1 LSPQSDKTKKR
12 SPKKQKNSLS
22 SGSAKKS
29 GYITI
34 VGRPNVGKSTLLN
47 YLVGQKLAGTSA
59 KPQTTRDVIRGILTE
74 PRGQIVFID
83 TPGVH
88 RPHDL
93 LGERMVKGAEGSLK
107 GADVIFFMIVP
118 HFAEEEEHRILN
130 WIKQQKAPAFLV
142 INQVDRFPRDKIL
155 PVIESYQL
163 LHTFQEYIPISAKQG
178 IQIPLLLEKAFDNL
192 PVGEPFFPEDQ
203 LSDQSERFHV
213 QEMIREKVF
222 RRLGQEVPY
231 STAVRMDSFK
241 EDVGK
246 KIEIQAAIVVER
258 DSQKKIVIGAGG
270 EKIKQIGID
279 ARVDIEKFLGR
290 KVILKLWVRVR
301 ENWKDNPGL
310 LKEYGH

>member
-1 LSPQSDKTKKR
+1 MSSSKKLVA
-12 SPKKQKNSLS
+12 SH
-22 SGSAKKS
+22 KKS
-29 GYITI
+29 GYVTI

-59 KPQTTRDVIRGILTE
+59 KPQTTRDLIKGILTE

-93 LGERMVKGAEGSLK
+93 LGEKMVQGAENSLRD
-107 GADVIFFMIVP
+107 ADIIFFMVLP
-118 HFAEEEEHRILN
+118 YFPEEEELRIIS
-130 WIKQQKAPAFLV
+130 WIKAQKSPAFLV
-142 INQVDRFPRDKIL
+142 INQIDRFPKDKVL
-155 PVIESYQL
+155 PIIEAYQA
-163 LHTFQEYIPISAKQG
+163 LHSFQEYIPVSAKHG
-178 IQIPLLLEKAFDNL
+178 TLIPDLLDITFKAL
-192 PVGEPFFPEDQ
+192 PVGEPFFPLDQ

-241 EDVGK
+241 DAPGK
-246 KIEIQAAIVVER
+246 KTEIHAAIVVER
-258 DSQKKIVIGAGG
+258 ESQKKIVIGNAG
-270 EKIKQIGID
+270 EKIKQIGMD

-290 KVILKLWVRVR
+290 KIVLKLWVRVR

>member
-1 LSPQSDKTKKR
+1 MKSKSDQDIKPAVKKEKI
-12 SPKKQKNSLS
+12 SKKAAP
-22 SGSAKKS
+22 GKS

-93 LGERMVKGAEGSLK
+93 LGEKMVKGAEGSLK
-107 GADVIFFMIVP
+107 GADIIFFMIVP
-118 HFAEEEEHRILN
+118 HYAEEEEHRILS
-130 WIKQQKAPAFLV
+130 WIKEQKAPAFLV
-142 INQVDRFPRDKIL
+142 INQVDRYPRDKIL
-155 PVIESYQL
+155 PVIESYQK

-178 IQIPLLLEKAFDNL
+178 IQIPLLLEKAFENL
-192 PVGEPFFPEDQ
+192 PKGEPFFPVDQ

-246 KIEIQAAIVVER
+246 KVEIQAAIVVER

>member
-1 LSPQSDKTKKR
+1 MNNKK
-12 SPKKQKNSLS
+12 
-22 SGSAKKS
+22 AKPAASTAKS
-29 GYITI
+29 GYVTI
-34 VGRPNVGKSTLLN
+34 IGRPNVGKSTLLN
-47 YLVGQKLAGTSA
+47 YVVGQKLAGTSA
-59 KPQTTRDVIRGILTE
+59 KPQTTRDLIRGILTE

-93 LGERMVKGAEGSLK
+93 LGEKMVKGAESSIR
-107 GADVIFFMIVP
+107 GADIIFMMIVP
-118 HFAEEEEHRILN
+118 HFAEEEELRIIA
-130 WIKQQKAPAFLV
+130 WIKAQKAPAFLV
-142 INQVDRFPRDKIL
+142 MNQVDRFPRDKIL
-155 PVIESYQL
+155 PVIESYQQL
-163 LHTFQEYIPISAKQG
+163 YAFQEYIPISAKHG
-178 IQIPLLLEKAFDNL
+178 TQIPLLLGKAFENL
-192 PVGEPFFPEDQ
+192 PVGEPFFPLDQ

-241 EDVGK
+241 EVVGK
-246 KIEIQAAIVVER
+246 KTEIHAAIVVER
-258 DSQKKIVIGAGG
+258 ESQKKIVIGNAG

-290 KVILKLWVRVR
+290 KIVLKLWVRVR

>member
-1 LSPQSDKTKKR
+1 MSPTKKPAA
-12 SPKKQKNSLS
+12 SKKK
-22 SGSAKKS
+22 A
-29 GYITI
+29 GYVTI
-34 VGRPNVGKSTLLN
+34 IGRPNVGKSTLLN
-47 YLVGQKLAGTSA
+47 YVVGQKLAGTSA

-93 LGERMVKGAEGSLK
+93 LGEKMVKGAEGSIR
-107 GADVIFFMIVP
+107 GADIILMMILP
-118 HFAEEEEHRILN
+118 YFAEEEEHRVIA
-130 WIKQQKAPAFLV
+130 WIKAQKAPAFLV
-142 INQVDRFPRDKIL
+142 INQVDRFPRDKVL
-155 PVIESYQL
+155 PVIEAYQE
-163 LHTFQEYIPISAKQG
+163 LHNFQEYIPISAKHG
-178 IQIPLLLEKAFDNL
+178 TQIPLLLDKAFENL
-192 PVGEPFFPEDQ
+192 PEGEPFFPVDQ

-241 EDVGK
+241 EAVGK
-246 KIEIQAAIVVER
+246 KTEIQAAIIVER
-258 DSQKKIVIGAGG
+258 ESQKKIVIGNAG

-290 KVILKLWVRVR
+290 KVVLKLWVRVR